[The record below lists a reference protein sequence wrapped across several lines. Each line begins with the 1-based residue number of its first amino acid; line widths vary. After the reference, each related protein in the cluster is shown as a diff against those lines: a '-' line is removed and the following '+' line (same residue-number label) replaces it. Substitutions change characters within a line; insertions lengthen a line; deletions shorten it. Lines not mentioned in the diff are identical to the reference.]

1 MQARALLYPEFLVFL
16 EPNRPSLGRRRRR
29 GFTLI
34 ELVVVV
40 LIIGITAAIATPVLA
55 GRMRERRSRDLA
67 QRVAQVYT
75 LARMRALGRGSA
87 VLVRF
92 NQASGFTVLES
103 VEGLAVATARM
114 GATNGASCVTR
125 PGLGC
130 LSNDWTA
137 TNAAGTAR
145 TVQTLSWPSEFT
157 VSTGTNTL
165 DICFTA
171 SGRSFLST
179 DGVPPR
185 QPMVGAQLISVKR
198 DGGGLTRTIA
208 VLPSG
213 MARVSL

>member
-1 MQARALLYPEFLVFL
+1 MFL
-16 EPNRPSLGRRRRR
+16 EPYKSSKRSRRR
-29 GFTLI
+29 GFTLV

-40 LIIGITAAIATPVLA
+40 LIIGITAAIATPVLS
-55 GRMRERRSRDLA
+55 GSMRERRSRDLA
-67 QRVAQVYT
+67 QRVAQVYS

-103 VEGLAVATARM
+103 VEGLAVATSRM
-114 GATNGASCVTR
+114 GETNGANCVTR

-137 TNAAGTAR
+137 TSSTGTAR
-145 TVQTLSWPSEFT
+145 TVQTLSWPSDFSVT
-157 VSTGTNTL
+157 AATNTL

-179 DGVPPR
+179 DGTPPR
-185 QPMVGAQLISVKR
+185 QAMVGAQLISVKR
-198 DGGGLTRTIA
+198 GEGTTRTVA
-208 VLPSG
+208 VLPNG
-213 MARVSL
+213 MARIGL

>member
-1 MQARALLYPEFLVFL
+1 MLYLQSLVFL
-16 EPNRPSLGRRRRR
+16 EPNRLSLGRRRRR

-55 GRMRERRSRDLA
+55 GQMRERRSRDLA
-67 QRVAQVYT
+67 QRVAQVYS

-103 VEGLAVATARM
+103 VEGLAVATERM
-114 GATNGASCVTR
+114 GATSGASCVNR

-130 LSNDWTA
+130 LSNNWTA
-137 TNAAGTAR
+137 TSAAGTAR
-145 TVQTLSWPSEFT
+145 TVQTLSWPAEFSVT
-157 VSTGTNTL
+157 TGTNTL

-171 SGRSFLST
+171 SGRSFSST
-179 DGVPPR
+179 DGVPLR

-198 DGGGLTRTIA
+198 EGGLTRTVA

>member
-1 MQARALLYPEFLVFL
+1 VFL
-16 EPNRPSLGRRRRR
+16 EPSKSPRRRHPRR
-29 GFTLI
+29 GFTLV

-67 QRVAQVYT
+67 QRIAQVYSV
-75 LARMRALGRGSA
+75 ARMRALGRGSA
-87 VLVRF
+87 VLVRY

-103 VEGLAVATARM
+103 VEGLAVATERM
-114 GATNGASCVTR
+114 GATNGANCATR

-137 TNAAGTAR
+137 TNATGTAR
-145 TVQTLSWPSEFT
+145 TVQTLSWPSDFT
-157 VSTGTNTL
+157 VAAASNVM

-185 QPMVGAQLISVKR
+185 QAMVGAQLITVKR
-198 DGGGLTRTIA
+198 GNGITRTVA
-208 VLPSG
+208 VLPNG
-213 MARVSL
+213 MARLGL